1 VSKRFFDVLFT
12 LVIMILA
19 APFFFLCAAIVKLSS
34 HGSVFYVHQ
43 RVGQNGKS
51 FGCLKFRTMYKD
63 ADARLKPLLASDPAL
78 MSEWNTY
85 FKLKVDPRITPI
97 GKFLRKTSLDELPQ
111 FWNVLKG
118 DMSVVGPRPLTS
130 YEVTHYLKDKAST
143 ILSVKP
149 GLTSLWITQGRNKLS
164 LEARVALEEY
174 YVTNRSFWLDCKLIG
189 KTIIL
194 MLFPKGAY

>member
-1 VSKRFFDVLFT
+1 MLKRLFDIFFT
-12 LVIMILA
+12 LVIMIVA
-19 APFFFLCAAIVKLSS
+19 APFFLLCVFIVKLSS
-34 HGSVFYVHQ
+34 QGSVFYAHK
-43 RVGQNGKS
+43 RIGRNGKS

-85 FKLKVDPRITPI
+85 FKLKVDPRITPV

-130 YEVTHYLKDKAST
+130 HEVTHYLKDKAPT

-164 LEARVALEEY
+164 LEKRIALEEY
-174 YVTNRSFWLDCKLIG
+174 YVTHRTFWLDCKLIG
-189 KTIIL
+189 KTVLL

>member
-1 VSKRFFDVLFT
+1 MPKRLFDIFFT

-19 APFFFLCAAIVKLSS
+19 APFFILCALIVKLSS
-34 HGSVFYVHQ
+34 QGPIFYAHK
-43 RVGQNGKS
+43 RVGCNGKS
-51 FGCLKFRTMYKD
+51 FGCWKFRTMYKD

-85 FKLKVDPRITPI
+85 FKLRVDPRITPI

-130 YEVTHYLKDKAST
+130 HEVTHYLKDKAST
-143 ILSVKP
+143 ILSIKP

-164 LEARVALEEY
+164 LEERVALEEY
-174 YVTNRSFWLDCKLIG
+174 YVTNRSFWLDCRLIG
-189 KTIIL
+189 KTVML